1 MDLQAAGIHPP
12 HPAGGRCAPWEGGGG
27 SSAPTTPQ
35 RAGSSP
41 GRDPHGGKPTF
52 PSRSPD
58 SLLSSSFRSVYT
70 AQRRGGASP
79 ETRPPPGTQ
88 LTPGVGAPRRLLE
101 ELGHVQAGNRDI
113 PEDGH
118 VVWTRLGR
126 ALLQRLDDG
135 LLHVPAGVP
144 PHGQQRA
151 DVVVP
156 GRVGGIRVQ
165 PRPPSLRSRLK
176 PPGPRLGGRV
186 PGGSRRLGGSRH
198 RGAPSLPPH
207 AGGARLRSSAPPRRG
222 TESASSNQSA
232 RPPSHR
238 RPERQVWPGDARE
251 P

>member
-1 MDLQAAGIHPP
+1 MGGRRGEQCAH
-12 HPAGGRCAPWEGGGG
+12 HTPAGWLITRKRPSWREAHISQQKSRLFTEQQFQKCVHSAEARGSFSRDKAAPRH
-27 SSAPTTPQ
+27 A
-35 RAGSSP
+35 A
-41 GRDPHGGKPTF
+41 D
-52 PSRSPD
+52 
-58 SLLSSSFRSVYT
+58 
-70 AQRRGGASP
+70 ARG
-79 ETRPPPGTQ
+79 
-88 LTPGVGAPRRLLE
+88 GAPRRLLE